1 LDHRPGDALMLRP
14 IGALRIAAEA
24 EGLRLK
30 SQASRIV
37 SRMVMGVIALVFL
50 LVALAFAHVAVW
62 YWLRLS
68 YSWAQY
74 WTACAIGGGDIILA
88 AALGLMA
95 ARSSPSRVEREA
107 RDVRQRAIAGLGTT
121 VAASTLVVPVIRV
134 VGDMMRRRR

>member
-1 LDHRPGDALMLRP
+1 MLRP

-30 SQASRIV
+30 SQASRIA

-50 LVALAFAHVAVW
+50 LVALAFVHIAIW
-62 YWLRLS
+62 FWLRLD
-68 YSWAQY
+68 YGWAQY
-74 WTACAIGGGDIILA
+74 WVACIIVGGDVILA

-107 RDVRQRAIAGLGTT
+107 REVRQRAIAGLGTT
-121 VAASTLVVPVIRV
+121 VATSTLVVPVIRV
-134 VGDMMRRRR
+134 IGDMMRRRR